1 MRHSLLL
8 LLLVST
14 AALAEPPK
22 KAMPPT
28 AKPAEASAPH
38 GQMPKVDFEHYT
50 VVILALGPKAPKDA
64 KGLPPELLQ
73 QHVGYLM
80 KTIKEGKMV
89 QAGPLAEPLDPTWTG
104 LELYKATPE
113 EARKIA
119 EEDPAVK
126 AGQFKVLTMTW
137 MTPKGPPMLCSLLSA
152 GQSRSGPTT
161 HC

>member
-1 MRHSLLL
+1 MRRSLLIL
-8 LLLVST
+8 LLAST
-14 AALAEPPK
+14 AAFAEPPK

-28 AKPAEASAPH
+28 AKPAEAGAPH
-38 GQMPKVDFEHYT
+38 GQIPKDFDHYT

-80 KTIKEGKMV
+80 KQINEGKMV

-104 LELYKATPE
+104 LELYKMSPA

-137 MTPKGPPMLCSLLSA
+137 MTPKGPPMFPNAAPPA
-152 GQSRSGPTT
+152 GKTP
-161 HC
+161 